1 MLSRMTIAAGAL
13 GVGALT
19 LVGVGSYA
27 TDTSQTALQGTI
39 KAGTFQL
46 QVQPGPTAAIGNLIG
61 DANPTGQPK
70 LTESAS
76 PEPVVPN
83 GNTLT
88 FNLTNASP
96 GDSYTYE
103 FTVYDVGTL
112 QGQLNT
118 ISYSP
123 GTGNATLE
131 RQMTVEVQEQTGST
145 WSAPIHT
152 QAESSGGT
160 GNAGSPVSAATSNTF
175 LLNYNWGPAFLQPHT
190 LPTGTAYTGDES
202 SATFKV
208 TFSFDSTTANN
219 AVEGQSAAPTM
230 TVNGTITP

>member
-1 MLSRMTIAAGAL
+1 MLSRMTLAAGAL

-27 TDTSQTALQGTI
+27 TDTSQTALQGSI
-39 KAGTFQL
+39 KSGTFQL
-46 QVQPGPTAAIGNLIG
+46 QVQPGPTAVMGQLIG

-70 LTESAS
+70 LSESAS

-83 GNTLT
+83 GNTLA
-88 FNLTNASP
+88 FALTNASP
-96 GDSYTYE
+96 GDSYSYE
-103 FTVYDVGTL
+103 FTVEDVGTL

-131 RQMTVEVQEQTGST
+131 RRMTVEIQEQSGSG
-145 WSAPIHT
+145 WSTPIHT
-152 QAESSGGT
+152 QAESPGGT
-160 GNAGSPVSAATSNTF
+160 GTPGSPVSAATSNTF

-190 LPTGTAYTGDES
+190 LPTGAAYTGDES

-208 TFSFDSTTANN
+208 TFSFNGATTDN